1 MDKMDKMNKKNKT
14 LLIIAII
21 AVVIY
26 LIYRKNQKTDAPTF
40 DGVADAPTFDGVD
53 ATMPESTSRDSDPF
67 PADIEPRPD
76 DDTDEEVD
84 DGNMM
89 LPPGTMIQRT
99 TAPRVIKTWSPD
111 HVPSQRY

>member
-1 MDKMDKMNKKNKT
+1 MTKQNKI
-14 LLIIAII
+14 LIVIAIV

-40 DGVADAPTFDGVD
+40 EGVD

-67 PADIEPRPD
+67 GRPADIEPRPD

-99 TAPRVIKTWSPD
+99 TAPRVIKTWSPEQ
-111 HVPSQRY
+111 VPSQRY

>member
-1 MDKMDKMNKKNKT
+1 MIKNYRSQC
-14 LLIIAII
+14 IA
-21 AVVIY
+21 APIY
-26 LIYRKNQKTDAPTF
+26 LIYRKNQKTDAPT
-40 DGVADAPTFDGVD
+40 DAPTFDGVD

-67 PADIEPRPD
+67 GRPADIEPRPD

-111 HVPSQRY
+111 QVPSRRY